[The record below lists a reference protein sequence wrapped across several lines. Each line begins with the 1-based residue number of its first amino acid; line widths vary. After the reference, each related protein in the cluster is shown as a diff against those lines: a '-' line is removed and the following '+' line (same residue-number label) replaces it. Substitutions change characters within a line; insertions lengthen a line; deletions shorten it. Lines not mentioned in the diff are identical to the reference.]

1 MKMIIILFLSLL
13 TIPALAPEQKAIYL
27 ERSEAIR
34 DDRLLLAIIKIESN
48 GNPSVINWK
57 EQAMGLLQIRPC
69 MLKEVNRIVGY
80 EKYSTKDCLDSL
92 RSIEIYRV
100 VQAYYNPTND
110 LKTGAILWNGKSK
123 LNLYWKRVKAII

>member
-1 MKMIIILFLSLL
+1 MKMLIILFLSLI
-13 TIPALAPEQKAIYL
+13 TFPALAPGYKSIYL
-27 ERSEAIR
+27 ERPEAIR

-48 GNPSVINWK
+48 GDPSVINWK

-92 RSIEIYRV
+92 KSIEMYQLIQSR
-100 VQAYYNPTND
+100 YNPTND
-110 LKTGAILWNGKSK
+110 FKTGAILWNGKSK
-123 LNLYWKRVKAII
+123 LNLYWKKVKAII